1 MRWASG
7 ICKVPFWNE
16 VAVGKDYNQKV
27 TGFSSH
33 SQVYKSDKHEIGFKN
48 NKAVLVIHNSDIDDS
63 GKYRCEAA
71 NKIGR
76 VETEAKLTVCSK
88 STCFNYK
95 NGYERAITIIWNSKF
110 YSVK

>member
-1 MRWASG
+1 MRGTHPEWGCSG
-7 ICKVPFWNE
+7 KRLQSESDLI
-16 VAVGKDYNQKV
+16 
-27 TGFSSH
+27 FSY

-48 NKAVLVIHNSDIDDS
+48 NKAVLVIHKSDIDDS

-88 STCFNYK
+88 WTCFWL
-95 NGYERAITIIWNSKF
+95 I
-110 YSVK
+110 